1 MMTALY
7 GETATATITDTRD
20 PDADFQSDLSTSF
33 PWTASNTRDDE
44 CKKPPPTSAAA
55 GTALAADAIC
65 LCTKSATTAHDA
77 CLSSGNIGSDNMHGA
92 TAKTTLATL
101 WGKIKAE
108 CDKIVPSG
116 SHEPSAATLTAA
128 AAAYFSGGG
137 VNWGSAMDGNLD
149 STALPATT
157 QNIIGRYVIK
167 NGQAPACRSAS
178 YTDSTQYTGICI
190 DYTDLVK
197 DAKGIAWV
205 SETNKAAAALE
216 KIATASAEQRALLY
230 KAETV
235 ESPMEALLSLRHL
248 TQTKAPTALT
258 QTTLTAADC
267 NNHKT
272 NKTCTDNN
280 CKWDGTEETKET
292 CKAKPATE
300 TPAAGTGDKKEGA
313 AATGCESHFNDQ
325 NACEKMNE
333 GKEKPVCAWKKGG
346 EGDKDKDELRCRNGS
361 FLANKKCALM

>member
-1 MMTALY
+1 MQKTA
-7 GETATATITDTRD
+7 
-20 PDADFQSDLSTSF
+20 PDIS
-33 PWTASNTRDDE
+33 RR
-44 CKKPPPTSAAA
+44 

-116 SHEPSAATLTAA
+116 SHEPSAAILTAA

-137 VNWGSAMDGNLD
+137 VNWGSAMDSNLD
-149 STALPATT
+149 STALPATR

-167 NGQAPACRSAS
+167 NGQAPACSSAS
-178 YTDSTQYTGICI
+178 NTDNTQSTGICI

-197 DAKGIAWV
+197 DAKGIARV

-216 KIATASAEQRALLY
+216 KIATATAEQRALLY
-230 KAETV
+230 KAETL
-235 ESPMEALLSLRHL
+235 ESQMEALLSLRHL

-272 NKTCTDNN
+272 NKTCTNNN

-292 CKAKPATE
+292 CKAKPGTE
-300 TPAAGTGDKKEGA
+300 TPAAGTGDKKDGA
-313 AATGCESHFNDQ
+313 ASTGCARHFNDQ